1 MADPDLHAPG
11 RFCWVDLSTL
21 DLERARRFYTSV
33 FDWETVEVET
43 GDAPPYLMFTQDDK
57 IVAGLS
63 ELDDDLKKQ
72 GIPATWNH
80 YVAVENA
87 DETAERVEELGG
99 SMVVPV
105 MQVLSA
111 GRLGFLTD
119 PTGAALGIWE
129 AEEHGG
135 FEIVTEANSVC
146 WHELATRDLAGA
158 TEFFED
164 LFGWATVDN
173 PVAPAGYRT
182 IKLGHDDLGG
192 ILQMTEEWGDM
203 PPHWTVYFAVEDAD
217 GISEQIEKAGGTVH
231 HGPFDTP
238 IGRLAV
244 CGDDQ
249 GAHFHVLALQTPA

>member
-146 WHELATRDLAGA
+146 WHESSPRATSQEPPSSSRTCSAGPRSTIRWHPPA
-158 TEFFED
+158 TARSNS
-164 LFGWATVDN
+164 AT
-173 PVAPAGYRT
+173 T
-182 IKLGHDDLGG
+182 
-192 ILQMTEEWGDM
+192 T
-203 PPHWTVYFAVEDAD
+203 
-217 GISEQIEKAGGTVH
+217 SEASS
-231 HGPFDTP
+231 
-238 IGRLAV
+238 R
-244 CGDDQ
+244 
-249 GAHFHVLALQTPA
+249 